1 MDRLT
6 VIFDGDCV
14 LCRRSV
20 RWLARQQ
27 THVEVVS
34 VPALHTGTKDEYGH
48 IPGYGD
54 NMVVVADDGR
64 VWVGPPDAYLM
75 VMWAIRGTRV
85 LSYVLSAPVLK
96 GLTTWAIRLVTRN
109 RHLIGK
115 VTSRRCEACAAGPA
129 QPIRAEAAT

>member
-1 MDRLT
+1 MKKLT

-20 RWLARQQ
+20 HWLAKRQ
-27 THVEVVS
+27 TYVEIVS
-34 VPALHTGTKDEYGH
+34 VPALHADTMAAYGH

-64 VWVGPPDAYLM
+64 FWVGPPDAYLV
-75 VMWAIRGTRV
+75 VMWAIRGTRL

-96 GLTTWAIRLVTRN
+96 SLTTWAIRLVTRN

-115 VTSRRCEACAAGPA
+115 IPGRRCEACAAGPA
-129 QPIRAEAAT
+129 QLSVTEAAT